1 MGVII
6 DDLKIMTHIMSNLHE
21 EYKNI
26 IEKSMLDVSDS
37 DTRISKYKW

>member
-26 IEKSMLDVSDS
+26 IENLE
-37 DTRISKYKW
+37 YKLYG